1 MSVLRCLFALVLALP
16 LAAEILCLV
25 SGGGM
30 AERLHSHHN
39 TYSISLVVSRAL
51 TLVMVFMG
59 VLGALTA
66 WLCRLGVFHQNPL
79 LPLSFCIAFEFTI
92 LLMVKAVLRYQVMSC
107 KDHITVRGPFVST
120 RTIRYADI
128 DRMEWRWSY
137 LGPHLRD
144 LWIHASDG
152 TKTRIWCL
160 VDVERLLLQIDRF
173 DVLHG

>member
-1 MSVLRCLFALVLALP
+1 MSATQCLFVIVVAIPLVAVV
-16 LAAEILCLV
+16 LCLLAG
-25 SGGGM
+25 SSM

-59 VLGALTA
+59 VLGGLTS
-66 WLCRLGVFHQNPL
+66 WLCRLGVFSQSHL
-79 LPLSFCIAFEFTI
+79 LPLSFCIAFELTI
-92 LLMVKAVLRYQVMSC
+92 LIMVMAVLRYQVMSYE
-107 KDHITVRGPFVST
+107 DRITVRGPFVST

-173 DVLHG
+173 DVLHS